1 MEKFMEAS
9 PVLVLVCAVVA
20 LLFSVWQFYAV
31 KKKPE
36 GTETMVAIGKKIR
49 SGAMAYLKRQ
59 YKTVGIFFG
68 VMFVIL
74 CGMAA
79 AGLLTWFV
87 PFAFLSGGFFSGLS
101 GFVGMKIATYANT
114 RTANGARESLNKGLK
129 IAFSSGSV
137 MGLTVVGLGLLDISV
152 WFIILK
158 GVYGADVNSIM
169 SAMLT
174 FGMGASS
181 MALFA
186 RVGGGIFTKAADV
199 GADLVGKV
207 EAGIPEDDP
216 RNPACIADNVGD
228 NVGDVAGMGA
238 DLYESYV
245 GSVISAGALAV
256 AAGLGVSGVIVPMLI
271 AGVGI
276 IASIIGTFFVS
287 TKEGATQK
295 MLLGSLRRGT
305 YISSIISAAVSAVL
319 IYTILPQNTGVFWA
333 VISGLAAGVLIGFF
347 TEYYTSDSYK
357 PTQKLAASSETGS
370 ATIIIDGMA
379 LGMLST
385 AIPVIIIGISVIIS
399 FAVAGGFSGGEDAFA
414 KGLYGVGISAVGM
427 LSTLGITLATDAYG
441 PVADNAGG
449 IAEMSG
455 LEPTVRQR
463 TDALDSLGN
472 TTAATGKGFA
482 IGSAA
487 LTALAL
493 IVSYTEK
500 VTSLGGELELSITNP
515 AVLVGLFVGA
525 MLPFLFSA
533 YTMQAV
539 GRAAQKVVME
549 VRRQFEEIKG
559 LMEGKAEADYATCVD
574 ICTRSSLK
582 EMILPAALG
591 ILAPV
596 IVGLALGVN
605 GVVGMLAGALVSG
618 FVLAIMM
625 ANSGGS
631 WDNAKKYIEAGNFNG
646 KGSENHKAAVVGDTV
661 GDPFKDT
668 AGPSVNIL
676 IKLLSMVSI
685 VFAAVVVNYSI
696 F

>member
-1 MEKFMEAS
+1 MNNFETVA
-9 PVLVLVCAVVA
+9 PVAVFICA
-20 LLFSVWQFYAV
+20 LLALAFSCYNFFSV

-36 GTETMVAIGKKIR
+36 GTDKMKSIGEKIR
-49 SGAMAYLKRQ
+49 RGAMAYLKRQ
-59 YKTVGIFFG
+59 YKTVGIFFV

-74 CGMAA
+74 IALA
-79 AGLLTWFV
+79 FAGFLTPFV
-87 PFAFLSGGFFSGLS
+87 PFAFLTGGFFSGLS
-101 GFVGMKIATYANT
+101 GFIGMKIATYANT
-114 RTANGARESLNKGLK
+114 RTANGAREGLNKGLK
-129 IAFSSGSV
+129 IAFASGSV

-152 WFIILK
+152 WFMLLK
-158 GVYGADVNSIM
+158 FVFKLDINEIM
-169 SAMLT
+169 TAMLT

-245 GSVISAGALAV
+245 GSIISCGALAA
-256 AAGLGVSGVIVPMLI
+256 AAGLGFKGVIVPMLI
-271 AGVGI
+271 AAIGI
-276 IASIIGTFFVS
+276 VASIIGTFFVS
-287 TKEGATQK
+287 TKEGADQK
-295 MLLGSLRRGT
+295 SLLGSLRRGT
-305 YISSIISAAVSAVL
+305 YASSIISAIASAVIIFTL
-319 IYTILPQNTGVFWA
+319 LPDNSNVFWS
-333 VISGLAAGVLIGFF
+333 VISGLLAGVLIGFF

-357 PTQKLAASSETGS
+357 PTKKLSASSETGS
-370 ATIIIDGMA
+370 ATIIIDGIA
-379 LGMLST
+379 LGMSST
-385 AIPVIIIGISVIIS
+385 AIPVIIIGISVIVS
-399 FAVAGGFSGGEDAFA
+399 YFTAGGGSDFSS
-414 KGLYGVGISAVGM
+414 GLYGVGLSAVGM

-455 LEPTVRQR
+455 LESTVRER

-493 IVSYTEK
+493 IVSYTDK
-500 VTSLGGELELSITNP
+500 VEGLGMGLNLSVTNP
-515 AVLVGLFVGA
+515 AVLIGLFVGA

-533 YTMQAV
+533 MTMQAV
-539 GRAAQKVVME
+539 GRAAQKIVVE
-549 VRRQFEEIKG
+549 VRRQFKEIKG
-559 LMEGKAEADYATCVD
+559 LMEGEAEADYETCVD

-591 ILAPV
+591 ILAPIV
-596 IVGLALGVN
+596 VGLVLGCN
-605 GVVGMLAGALVSG
+605 GVVGMLAGALISG
-618 FVLAIMM
+618 FALAIMM
-625 ANSGGS
+625 ANSGGA
-631 WDNAKKYIEAGNFNG
+631 WDNAKKYIEAGNFGG
-646 KGSENHKAAVVGDTV
+646 KGSDNHKAAVVGDTV

-668 AGPSVNIL
+668 SGPSVNIL

-685 VFAAVVVNYSI
+685 VFAAIVAAYGGMGL